1 MALMIPS
8 ELATLLSVIGHEWP
22 SSNEDALMQSGQA
35 WCDLSGKLTDIESQ
49 ATTSAAQAWA
59 DQIGKD
65 IDAFKAW
72 WESEDGPA
80 DSLTQ
85 GATGAMIGGSGLMV
99 CSALVL
105 ALKIMIIVQLAI
117 LAVQIALAIAQ
128 AAFTFGA
135 SLAQVPIFQQ
145 ITRRIVDT
153 IVDQV
158 ISQLLAKI

>member
-22 SSNEDALMQSGQA
+22 SSNEDALMEAGQA
-35 WCDLSGKLTDIESQ
+35 WRELGGKLIEIESQ
-49 ATTSAAQAWA
+49 ATTSAAQVWA
-59 DQIGKD
+59 DQIGQD
-65 IDAFKAW
+65 IDAFKKW
-72 WESEDGPA
+72 WESDEGPA

-85 GATGAMIGGSGLMV
+85 GATGAMIGGSGLML
-99 CSALVL
+99 CSVLVL
-105 ALKIMIIVQLAI
+105 TLKIMIIVQLAI

-153 IVDQV
+153 IIDQV
-158 ISQLLAKI
+158 ISKLLEKV